1 MVINGLCSIVA
12 HIGIGYSCIAMG
24 AVSVRVPVTVSLAH
38 RHRHADDYAS
48 MRWVARLFN
57 PFPPLI
63 VYRTAVR
70 IVYD

>member
-1 MVINGLCSIVA
+1 MVTINGLCSIVA

-48 MRWVARLFN
+48 MRWVARL
-57 PFPPLI
+57 
-63 VYRTAVR
+63 
-70 IVYD
+70 